1 MLSWF
6 ACFDVKSFVKV
17 CKGLSMCS
25 IPDFGLSEGKSRRR
39 QDLTMSGRQVVNKS
53 LDHLTRHLT
62 RSIGTGLMRYC
73 LAFPI
78 KPCQVAARA
87 VMQAGHQCVAT
98 PTTATHMNFGSP
110 FNQLS
115 NFHCFQPNHFK
126 YKQTGSNSK
135 SPNLLVLL

>member
-1 MLSWF
+1 MGLQHIDQCARAHYLQCCTYNTHTYYTYCRHQLSKTFSAEKNGNFWGTWDICANF
-6 ACFDVKSFVKV
+6 FVFV
-17 CKGLSMCS
+17 PTLS
-25 IPDFGLSEGKSRRR
+25 LQK
-39 QDLTMSGRQVVNKS
+39 
-53 LDHLTRHLT
+53 
-62 RSIGTGLMRYC
+62 LMRYC

-98 PTTATHMNFGSP
+98 PATATHMNFGSP

-126 YKQTGSNSK
+126 YKQTGSDSK